1 MTQKIGLALG
11 GGGAK
16 GWAHIGV
23 LRALEDADIPIHYV
37 AGTSIGA
44 VVGALYTSGELDA
57 LEHFVN
63 HLDWKMIVSYLD
75 VVFPRQGLLDGG
87 RIDDLL
93 SAHLLERRI
102 EETQIP
108 FCCVSTNLMTREP
121 VCMSSGPIV
130 EAVRASLSL
139 PGIFIPVQRDGACLV
154 DGGLVNPLP
163 IDVAREMGAEM
174 VIAIDLNSSLS
185 AIEDCGAPS
194 ETEEES
200 NPEPEYPHRPSEDT
214 GMFERLEQRYLDI
227 KDTVQEKIDQWMPIS
242 DITFNIFDII
252 GNSIDVMQQGLTRS
266 NMESHPPDVL
276 IEVNLKDIGIFD
288 FHLASQAI
296 EAGYTQTKRQLD
308 EIRQVL

>member
-1 MTQKIGLALG
+1 MPHKIGLALG

-16 GWAHIGV
+16 GWAHIGAI
-23 LRALEDADIPIHYV
+23 RALEDADIPIHYV

-63 HLDWKMIVSYLD
+63 HLDWKMIVSCLD

-93 SAHLLERRI
+93 SAHLERQI

-108 FCCVSTNLMTREP
+108 FCCVSTNLMPREP
-121 VCMSSGPIV
+121 VCISSGSLV

-139 PGIFIPVQRDGACLV
+139 PGIFTPVQREGACLV

-163 IDVAREMGAEM
+163 IDVAREMGAEI

-185 AIEDCGAPS
+185 AIEDCNQAS
-194 ETEEES
+194 ETEEDS
-200 NPEPEYPHRPSEDT
+200 NSEPGYPYCPDEDT
-214 GMFERLEQRYLDI
+214 GILESLEQRYRDI
-227 KDTVQEKIDQWMPIS
+227 TDTVQEKIDQWMPVS

-252 GNSIDVMQQGLTRS
+252 GNSIDIMQQGLTRS
-266 NMESHPPDVL
+266 NMESHPPDIL
-276 IEVNLKDIGIFD
+276 IEVNLKDIGVFD
-288 FHLASQAI
+288 FHLASRAI

-308 EIRQVL
+308 DIRQVL